1 MSRIVYVGVIAY
13 YVHLIILKVLE
24 EIQIEYFIRNFLDDV
39 KLFVLLVKAKAGGSV
54 AEGKYL
60 AIYTYL

>member
-39 KLFVLLVKAKAGGSV
+39 KVFVLLVKAKAGGNV
-54 AEGKYL
+54 AEGK
-60 AIYTYL
+60 